1 LGKHPVSKREE
12 IDKKGDNRM
21 QLKTEVIENIGTIN
35 TLNFLLSKI
44 IGLIELQRLRL
55 FLWEHRN

>member
-1 LGKHPVSKREE
+1 
-12 IDKKGDNRM
+12 M